1 MELIITEKPSV
12 AEKIAY
18 ALGRPNLKKVGRVSV
33 FELTRQSGQNQQ
45 IIIVP
50 AVGHLFTL
58 KERTKQIPSFDI
70 AWYPT
75 YEVNSQ
81 YYYTRQY
88 LDVIKSFIQRCER
101 VIIATDYDL
110 EGDLIGANIVRFLS
124 TYDIAKRMKFSTL
137 TPEEIR
143 EAYEHLEE
151 INKLNIIASET
162 RHIVDWMY
170 GINLSRAVMSA
181 LSKIGRRKT
190 LSIGR
195 VQGPMLKFLVERQK
209 EIESFKP
216 QKYWELYAIAQGIKF
231 IHQKGQFFDRE
242 ELECVKRATQKTVKV
257 KIRKENVNI
266 YSPTPFDFTTL
277 QTEAYRC
284 FGFNPIYTETLAQ
297 SLYTNAMI
305 SYPRTASQKLPS
317 QLKLKQLILKISENP
332 NYKNLATDLI
342 SKNRFRPR
350 EGKKEDVHP
359 AIFPTGILKKLK
371 SDEQKLYDLIV
382 RRFLACFAEPI
393 EVENSEINLI
403 TNAGI
408 YSTNGKR
415 IIRKGWL
422 EYYIFNEF
430 KEKVLPELKDDEY
443 ITIEDFETLE
453 KETTPPPYFTPATII
468 QLMEKNEIGT
478 KTTRAIVLDTLFKR
492 GYVTG
497 RQLKVTPLGLIIYD
511 IFKKYSPKVLD
522 PELTRKLERE
532 MEGIQQG
539 KITQE
544 SVISETK
551 KIIRDIINE
560 IQSAETEIGKELL
573 QKINET
579 EAFAPCKCGGTLR
592 ILQKGQS
599 KFLGCT
605 NYPSCKITYS
615 LPKSTFSYAGQCTRC
630 GAPKIW
636 VLYKK
641 QRFIVCLNNQCPE
654 KIEKLKRKE
663 EKVKKKAKSK
673 KKRRQEKK

>member
-1 MELIITEKPSV
+1 
-12 AEKIAY
+12 
-18 ALGRPNLKKVGRVSV
+18 
-33 FELTRQSGQNQQ
+33 
-45 IIIVP
+45 
-50 AVGHLFTL
+50 
-58 KERTKQIPSFDI
+58 
-70 AWYPT
+70 
-75 YEVNSQ
+75 
-81 YYYTRQY
+81 
-88 LDVIKSFIQRCER
+88 
-101 VIIATDYDL
+101 
-110 EGDLIGANIVRFLS
+110 
-124 TYDIAKRMKFSTL
+124 
-137 TPEEIR
+137 
-143 EAYEHLEE
+143 
-151 INKLNIIASET
+151 
-162 RHIVDWMY
+162 
-170 GINLSRAVMSA
+170 
-181 LSKIGRRKT
+181 
-190 LSIGR
+190 
-195 VQGPMLKFLVERQK
+195 
-209 EIESFKP
+209 
-216 QKYWELYAIAQGIKF
+216 
-231 IHQKGQFFDRE
+231 
-242 ELECVKRATQKTVKV
+242 
-257 KIRKENVNI
+257 
-266 YSPTPFDFTTL
+266 
-277 QTEAYRC
+277 
-284 FGFNPIYTETLAQ
+284 
-297 SLYTNAMI
+297 
-305 SYPRTASQKLPS
+305 
-317 QLKLKQLILKISENP
+317 
-332 NYKNLATDLI
+332 
-342 SKNRFRPR
+342 
-350 EGKKEDVHP
+350 
-359 AIFPTGILKKLK
+359 
-371 SDEQKLYDLIV
+371 
-382 RRFLACFAEPI
+382 
-393 EVENSEINLI
+393 
-403 TNAGI
+403 
-408 YSTNGKR
+408 
-415 IIRKGWL
+415 
-422 EYYIFNEF
+422 
-430 KEKVLPELKDDEY
+430 
-443 ITIEDFETLE
+443 
-453 KETTPPPYFTPATII
+453 
-468 QLMEKNEIGT
+468 MEKNEIGT

-551 KIIRDIINE
+551 KIIKDIINE